1 MSETLKSVT
10 LKSLVQSGVITAI
23 SPLRVNTSGYP
34 YVTFLQGNK
43 PNNVYFSK
51 KASVVV
57 NGTFEKGDNIV
68 TFLKNAEIVQTEV
81 TEENG
86 DVKVRFKISTPGAS
100 EYSSTAELMDVFGMS
115 EKTTEFDMELFRN
128 QFTSQTAVV
137 PAESTEA

>member
-1 MSETLKSVT
+1 MSEALKSVT

-51 KASVVV
+51 KTSIIV

-68 TFLKNAEIVQTEV
+68 TFLKNAEIVQTEN
-81 TEENG
+81 ENK
-86 DVKVRFKISTPGAS
+86 DIRFKLSIPGAS
-100 EYSSTAELMDVFGMS
+100 EYSSKSELLEIFGGEEVM
-115 EKTTEFDMELFRN
+115 TNFDLSLFKE
-128 QFTSQTAVV
+128 QFISQKAVV
-137 PAESTEA
+137 PFEA